1 MSGEQRADEIAEEY
15 WANNDEPSSIN
26 QLVQAGE
33 YGFAAVDGPFLVG
46 KDGTKWSIQVPLD
59 DDDALNPDRAAMMTL
74 NGMSEGEAA
83 VLIADGEA
91 VGGGLIES
99 IYEPEGEETMFIV
112 VDQYAAGDPD
122 A

>member
-33 YGFAAVDGPFLVG
+33 YGFAAVDGPFLVD